1 MKWVMVGGEIIFDLG
16 LFIRKKEN
24 KRSGARVESGCTAG
38 KHCNHRD
45 EKCLSSKRSPESR
58 VVLNL

>member
-1 MKWVMVGGEIIFDLG
+1 MDK
-16 LFIRKKEN
+16 LFLILDCLSEKKKEN

-45 EKCLSSKRSPESR
+45 EKCLSSKISPESR